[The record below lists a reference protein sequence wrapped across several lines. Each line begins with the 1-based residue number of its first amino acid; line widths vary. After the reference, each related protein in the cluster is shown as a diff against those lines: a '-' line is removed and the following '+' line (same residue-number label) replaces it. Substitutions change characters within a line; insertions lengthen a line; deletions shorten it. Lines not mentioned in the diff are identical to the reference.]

1 MDRYSI
7 ALVVF
12 LLFFAVHVNAQFMPG
27 NVVVHSDP
35 RLAVLL
41 KKNPTAAPPIT
52 PVSYAEES
60 ARKNR
65 ASTKTTAGKE
75 KEVTKIVARNQQPNA
90 KNQLPSAP
98 THQLAATTLSPKEIA
113 SNIPKKPTAAP
124 VHQFVLPPA
133 HKDGRIIYSGKG
145 FRVQIYNGSD
155 RDKAIKVKKE
165 FMRQYPG
172 MRTYLIYL
180 APCFRV
186 KVGDYRNRSDAV
198 GMLKEANSMY
208 NSPCM
213 IVPDDVTIYAY

>member
-1 MDRYSI
+1 MDRYST

-12 LLFFAVHVNAQFMPG
+12 LLFIAAHVNAQFMPG

-52 PVSYAEES
+52 PVSYSEES
-60 ARKNR
+60 ARKNHTS
-65 ASTKTTAGKE
+65 AKTTPGKG
-75 KEVTKIVARNQQPNA
+75 KEVTKVVA

-98 THQLAATTLSPKEIA
+98 THQLAATTLSPKEVA
-113 SNIPKKPTAAP
+113 ANIPKKPTAAP
-124 VHQFVLPPA
+124 VHPFVLPPA